1 MKALALAGVVVSCS
15 LLLVCAYVFV
25 AKRPRKILRLGVIG
39 RSGKTVVNESGA
51 RKAFT
56 EVLDELMHK
65 GYSQIEVV
73 SGLTALGVPKLAYE
87 EAQAKGLR
95 TVGIACSEAKKF
107 PCFPCNDIIIVGK
120 RWGDESETFLQC
132 IDMLVLIGEGGAQS
146 WQEFNVFKG
155 PKRRVFCN
163 GE

>member
-1 MKALALAGVVVSCS
+1 MFSS
-15 LLLVCAYVFV
+15 SSVCVRVRCKTTTKNTQAWCDWPV
-25 AKRPRKILRLGVIG
+25 R
-39 RSGKTVVNESGA
+39 KTVVNESGA

-155 PKRRVFCN
+155 PKRRGILQC
-163 GE
+163 E